1 MVKHPSVFWHQR
13 NLVCLVHA
21 TLSYDKEAN
30 TIYQKSIRLFNFQDE
45 DLKDLRMNKHIH
57 LFL

>member
-30 TIYQKSIRLFNFQDE
+30 TIYQKSIYSTF
-45 DLKDLRMNKHIH
+45 KTKI
-57 LFL
+57 